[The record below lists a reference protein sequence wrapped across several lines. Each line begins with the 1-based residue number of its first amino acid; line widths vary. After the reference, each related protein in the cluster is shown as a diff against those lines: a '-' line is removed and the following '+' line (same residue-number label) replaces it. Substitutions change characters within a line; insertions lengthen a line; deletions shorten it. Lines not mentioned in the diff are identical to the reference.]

1 MRNIL
6 NLPFSRK
13 NKGSLLVWRLDED
26 EDEKKSK
33 YKRDKSL
40 GILCQQFIGLFVTW
54 RQVISLEDAARQISI
69 KEDEEAAA
77 AMDDA

>member
-1 MRNIL
+1 
-6 NLPFSRK
+6 
-13 NKGSLLVWRLDED
+13 
-26 EDEKKSK
+26 
-33 YKRDKSL
+33 
-40 GILCQQFIGLFVTW
+40 LCQQFIGLFVTW